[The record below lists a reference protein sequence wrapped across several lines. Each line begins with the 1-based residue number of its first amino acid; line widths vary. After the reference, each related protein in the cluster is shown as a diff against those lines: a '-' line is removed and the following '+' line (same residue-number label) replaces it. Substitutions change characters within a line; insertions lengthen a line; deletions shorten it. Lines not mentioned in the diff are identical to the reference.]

1 MRRKPVAKCL
11 LPADAKAGKRNSMKS
26 LLTVCLLVAGLILSG
41 CSTPPPP
48 AKTYKQTYSS
58 FDLVSDHPVSEV
70 MPPGTINFDGARVD
84 TILEIYGKLS
94 DRTVLHGSLP
104 SVDITLRVASSAS
117 RIELL
122 RMLDTVLAKNGIAM
136 LYSGDKVVRAVP
148 VNELVGEDFP
158 EINLPWQL
166 LPESSSPMMRKVYLK
181 KLKPSEC
188 VPLLKGLSGLP
199 NGIVAVDSQ
208 KLLIL
213 RDYSANVR
221 QELKFIEELERK

>member
-1 MRRKPVAKCL
+1 MKPF
-11 LPADAKAGKRNSMKS
+11 
-26 LLTVCLLVAGLILSG
+26 LTVCALVVGLILSG

-48 AKTYKQTYSS
+48 AKVYKQTYSS
-58 FDLVSDHPVSEV
+58 FDQVSDHPVSEV
-70 MPPGTINFDGARVD
+70 MPPGTINFDEARVD

-104 SVDITLRVASSAS
+104 SANITLRVASSAS

-148 VNELVGEDFP
+148 VNELIGEDFP
-158 EINLPWQL
+158 EINLPWQS

-181 KLKPSEC
+181 NLKPSEC
-188 VPLLKGLSGLP
+188 APMLKGLSGLP
-199 NGIVAVDSQ
+199 NGIVAVDNQ